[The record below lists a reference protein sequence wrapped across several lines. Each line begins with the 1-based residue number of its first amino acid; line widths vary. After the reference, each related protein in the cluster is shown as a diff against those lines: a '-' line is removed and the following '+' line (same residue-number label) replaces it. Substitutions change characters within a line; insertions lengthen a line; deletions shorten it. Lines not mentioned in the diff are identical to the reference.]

1 MKKDG
6 IIYLQIEPKLI
17 NDLNHIFEGY
27 EHVAMVSTVDNVN
40 GIVKLWGTPDTQ
52 ADMETII
59 VNLPFPAKK
68 INRLSRII

>member
-52 ADMETII
+52 ADMEKII
-59 VNLPFPAKK
+59 VNLPFSAKK
-68 INRLSRII
+68 ITDYQE

>member
-59 VNLPFPAKK
+59 VNLPFSAKK
-68 INRLSRII
+68 LTDYQE

>member
-1 MKKDG
+1 
-6 IIYLQIEPKLI
+6 LQIEPKLI

>member
-52 ADMETII
+52 ADMEKII
-59 VNLPFPAKK
+59 VNLPFSAKK
-68 INRLSRII
+68 LTDYQE

>member
-68 INRLSRII
+68 LTDYQE

>member
-6 IIYLQIEPKLI
+6 IMYLQIEPKLI

-59 VNLPFPAKK
+59 VNLPFSAKK
-68 INRLSRII
+68 LTDYQE

>member
-1 MKKDG
+1 LKKDG

-59 VNLPFPAKK
+59 VNLPFSAKK
-68 INRLSRII
+68 LTDYQE

>member
-1 MKKDG
+1 M
-6 IIYLQIEPKLI
+6 YLQIEPKLI

-59 VNLPFPAKK
+59 VNLPFSAKK
-68 INRLSRII
+68 LTDYQE

>member
-6 IIYLQIEPKLI
+6 IMYLQIEPKLI

-52 ADMETII
+52 ADMEKII
-59 VNLPFPAKK
+59 VNLPFSAKK
-68 INRLSRII
+68 LTDYQE